1 VTPWVLR
8 LLIANVVIF
17 FVQQTS
23 PGLTQ
28 TLWFYP
34 PQMLLKPW
42 TLVTYMFLHGGFGH
56 IFFNMITLA
65 FIGPMVEERLGARRF
80 LTLYVVSGIAGA
92 LLSSVLARGVPIVG
106 ASAAIYGVLLALA
119 RFWPRLR
126 LMIYGVIPVEARW
139 LVLIYAAIDLVS
151 GIGGQ
156 RLGVANFAHLGGLV
170 GGALYLLFLERGR
183 GAGARRFKAA
193 ATPQVPD
200 PALGNWR
207 NVDRNSI
214 HAVNREEVDRILDK
228 ISASGIGSLT
238 PQERQF
244 LSNFVPPDDRKPM

>member
-1 VTPWVLR
+1 
-8 LLIANVVIF
+8 VIF

-42 TLVTYMFLHGGFGH
+42 TVVTYMFLHGGFGH

-80 LTLYVVSGIAGA
+80 LNLYVVSGIAGA
-92 LLSSVLARGVPIVG
+92 LVSSVLVANSPIVG

-139 LVLIYAAIDLVS
+139 LVLIYAAFDLVM

-170 GGALYLLFLERGR
+170 GGALYLLFLERRR

-193 ATPQVPD
+193 ATPRVPD
-200 PALGNWR
+200 PALDNWR
-207 NVDRNSI
+207 KVDRNSV
-214 HAVNREEVDRILDK
+214 HAVNRDEVDRILDK

-244 LSNFVPPDDRKPM
+244 LSNFVPPDDRKPA

>member
-1 VTPWVLR
+1 
-8 LLIANVVIF
+8 LIANVVIF

-23 PGLTQ
+23 PGLTPA
-28 TLWFYP
+28 LWFYP
-34 PQMLLKPW
+34 PQMLIKPW

-65 FIGPMVEERLGARRF
+65 FIGPMVEDRLGARRF
-80 LTLYVVSGIAGA
+80 LTLYLVSGVAGA
-92 LLSSVLARGVPIVG
+92 LVSSILVHGVPIVG

-126 LMIYGVIPVEARW
+126 LMIYGVIPIEARW
-139 LVLIYAAIDLVS
+139 LVLIYAAFDLVS

-170 GGALYLLFLERGR
+170 GGALYLLFLEQRRGV
-183 GAGARRFKAA
+183 GARRFKAA
-193 ATPQVPD
+193 ATPQVSD

-207 NVDRNSI
+207 NVDRTSI
-214 HAVNREEVDRILDK
+214 HAVNRDEVDRILDK
-228 ISASGIGSLT
+228 ITASGIGSLT
-238 PQERQF
+238 LQERQF
-244 LSNFVPPDDRKPM
+244 LSNFVPPDDRTQT

>member
-1 VTPWVLR
+1 
-8 LLIANVVIF
+8 VIF

-42 TLVTYMFLHGGFGH
+42 TVVTYMFLHGGFGH

-92 LLSSVLARGVPIVG
+92 LVSSVLVANSPIVG

-139 LVLIYAAIDLVS
+139 LVLIYAAFDLVM

-170 GGALYLLFLERGR
+170 GGALYLLFLERRR

-193 ATPQVPD
+193 TTPRVAD
-200 PALGNWR
+200 PALDNWR
-207 NVDRNSI
+207 KVDRNSV
-214 HAVNREEVDRILDK
+214 HAVNRDEVDRILDK

-244 LSNFVPPDDRKPM
+244 LSNFVPPDDRKPA